1 MGSVGK
7 SIGRA
12 YLVGKLQDQGLSRR
26 QSVAVVNV
34 ILGRM
39 IHALRRGWE
48 VEFPFGK
55 LTRVKRHF
63 SQWWDA
69 VDDTP
74 ANRHLYTVEYE
85 LDELGDQELNGWQRP
100 KRGRGRAQKSGK

>member
-1 MGSVGK
+1 MREISTRYSGLHCFLPTGPVSLATARITK
-7 SIGRA
+7 H
-12 YLVGKLQDQGLSRR
+12 QG
-26 QSVAVVNV
+26 
-34 ILGRM
+34 
-39 IHALRRGWE
+39 
-48 VEFPFGK
+48 
-55 LTRVKRHF
+55 VKRHF

>member
-1 MGSVGK
+1 MGMKGK
-7 SIGRA
+7 SVGRA
-12 YLVGKLQDQGLSRR
+12 YLVGNLQEQGLSRR
-26 QSVAVVNV
+26 QSIEVVNV
-34 ILGRM
+34 ILERM
-39 IHALRRGWE
+39 IHALRRGLE

-55 LTRVKRHF
+55 LKRVKEHF

-85 LDELGDQELNGWQRP
+85 LDELGDQELHGWQRP